1 MENEPSPVYILT
13 QNMDIIY
20 SNNASKK
27 FEEYINKSSFNSEI
41 KKKINFKME
50 TNFQKMII
58 SILYPCFS
66 ELLDKTIKNK
76 IKDFYFPFGSINENI
91 K

>member
-1 MENEPSPVYILT
+1 MENEPSPVYIHT

-20 SNNASKK
+20 SNNAAKK

-58 SILYPCFS
+58 PILYPSFS
-66 ELLDKTIKNK
+66 
-76 IKDFYFPFGSINENI
+76 
-91 K
+91 

>member
-20 SNNASKK
+20 SNNAAKK
-27 FEEYINKSSFNSEI
+27 FEEYINKSSFNLEI

-58 SILYPCFS
+58 SILYPSFS
-66 ELLDKTIKNK
+66 
-76 IKDFYFPFGSINENI
+76 
-91 K
+91 

>member
-20 SNNASKK
+20 SNNAAKK
-27 FEEYINKSSFNSEI
+27 FEEYINKSSFNLEI

-58 SILYPCFS
+58 PILYPSFS
-66 ELLDKTIKNK
+66 
-76 IKDFYFPFGSINENI
+76 
-91 K
+91 